1 MLFTPNEVSLL
12 ENTRR
17 LLAGLGL
24 YYPSSHQIQ
33 SAALDHNQK
42 NWTSATKVAVAA
54 FKTYTGDVIG
64 LPLAEFRYIGYPP
77 VIRLLFYETLKLQCA
92 ELLANVIPLGV
103 TAERSL
109 YRLHESK
116 GDSVQVVVDLSK
128 DSLKSLFAS
137 TQYTKRYLRLGLSL
151 HPIPLDLALVESTIR
166 RATKGYDKESFG
178 VSGSGSFAA
187 DLFAS
192 QADSSRDYL
201 LLADL
206 DGRPR
211 CILDVQ
217 KKETDTL
224 LFAFSAGYYRVDNYS
239 KHPWETLVL
248 SAHLSLLE
256 LMYAEAQTSGKQKLV
271 LDMGSASS
279 FPYKL
284 RLPRSSNSGKQ
295 HYFTKV

>member
-1 MLFTPNEVSLL
+1 MLLTLNEAKLL
-12 ENTRR
+12 ENTRE
-17 LLAGLGL
+17 LLAKLGL
-24 YYPSSHQIQ
+24 YYPSDSQIQ
-33 SAALDHNQK
+33 SAAFDHNQK
-42 NWTSATKVAVAA
+42 NWTSATKVVIAA
-54 FKTYTGDVIG
+54 FKTRTGDVIG

-77 VIRLLFYETLKLQCA
+77 VTRLLFYETLKVQCA

-103 TAERSL
+103 TAKGSL
-109 YRLHESK
+109 YRLYESQ
-116 GDSVQVVVDLSK
+116 GDSAQMVVDLSK

-151 HPIPLDLALVESTIR
+151 HPIPLDLSLVESTIR
-166 RATKGYDKESFG
+166 RATKEYDKDSFG
-178 VSGSGSFAA
+178 ISGSGSFAA

-192 QADSSRDYL
+192 QADTSRDYL

-217 KKETDTL
+217 KKTTNNL
-224 LFAFSAGYYRVDNYS
+224 LFVFVAGYYAVDNYS
-239 KHPWETLVL
+239 KHPRENLAL
-248 SAHLSLLE
+248 SAHLSALE
-256 LMYAEAQTSGKQKLV
+256 LMYAEAQASGTQKLV

-279 FPYKL
+279 FSYKL

-295 HYFTKV
+295 HYFTKA